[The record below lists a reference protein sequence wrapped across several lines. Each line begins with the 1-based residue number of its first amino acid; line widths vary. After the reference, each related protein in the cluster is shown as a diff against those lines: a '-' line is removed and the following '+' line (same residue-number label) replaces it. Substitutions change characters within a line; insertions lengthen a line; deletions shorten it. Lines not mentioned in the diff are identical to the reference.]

1 MNDFMR
7 PALYDAIHNILPVI
21 KNNQKINNVLE
32 FVGPICETTCKFVK
46 YKKYQKIKQSDYVA
60 IMDVG
65 AYGASL
71 SSNYN
76 TKPLIA
82 ELLIMKGKIK
92 IIRRKQDLSN
102 LINY

>member
-21 KNNQKINNVLE
+21 KNNQKINNILE

-46 YKKYQKIKQSDYVA
+46 YKKYQKINNL
-60 IMDVG
+60 IMLQLWMWS

-82 ELLIMKGKIK
+82 ELILNE
-92 IIRRKQDLSN
+92 RKN
-102 LINY
+102 KNH